1 MSVIARE
8 VHLVSRP
15 VGLPGPENFAL
26 VERRLDE
33 PRAGQVLVRNRWMSV
48 DPYMRGRMREGKSY
62 IPPFRLGEP
71 LEGAAVGVVEAS
83 AAPGFAPGDTVAH
96 FAGWRDRALVD
107 ASGATRVD
115 QGVAPLPAYLGAL
128 GGPGLAAY
136 VGLLRVARPRRG
148 ETVFVSAAAGAVG
161 SIACQIAALHGCRV
175 VASAGS
181 DAKIAWLRDE
191 LGVDA
196 AINYR
201 TAGDF
206 RAALAAACPD
216 GIDVYFDNVG
226 GVQLDAALAV
236 ANDFA
241 RFALCG
247 MIEQYNEET
256 PAPVLPHLYLA
267 VTRRIALQGFITPDH
282 QEDMPA
288 FTADMARWIRE
299 GRIRWRETV
308 VAGLERAPEAFVGL
322 FRGENI
328 GKMLVELR

>member
-8 VHLVSRP
+8 VHLRSRP
-15 VGLPGPENFAL
+15 VGTPGPGDFAI

-33 PRAGQVLVRNRWMSV
+33 PRPGQLLVRNQWMSV

-62 IPPFRLGEP
+62 VQPFRLDEA
-71 LEGAAVGVVEAS
+71 LEGSAVGVVESS
-83 AAPGFAPGDTVAH
+83 AAPGFAPGDTVRH
-96 FAGWRDRALVD
+96 FAGWRDRALID
-107 ASGATRVD
+107 ASGAVRVD
-115 QGVAPLPAYLGAL
+115 GNEAPLPAYLGPL

-136 VGLLRVARPRRG
+136 VGLLRIARPRAG

-161 SIACQIAALHGCRV
+161 SIACQLARIHGCRV

-191 LGVDA
+191 LRVDA

-206 RAALAAACPD
+206 RTALSDACPD

-241 RFALCG
+241 RVTLCG
-247 MIEQYNEET
+247 MIEQYNEES
-256 PAPVLPHLYLA
+256 PAPVLPHLYMA
-267 VTRRIALQGFITPDH
+267 VTKRIALQGFVTPDH
-282 QEDMPA
+282 QDARPA
-288 FTADMARWIRE
+288 FIADMARWIRE
-299 GRIRWRETV
+299 GRIVWRETV
-308 VAGLERAPEAFVGL
+308 VAGLDRAPDAFLGL
-322 FRGENI
+322 FRGDNI
-328 GKMLVELR
+328 GKMLVDLR